1 MAQSDL
7 NKLAA
12 LVEKDREPLLAQ
24 WRKQVRALPSAKHLD
39 TPTLNDHIPNLLTE
53 LAEALEK
60 NSNQTIPESLVEE
73 SAQIHGEQRLNDGFD
88 IDEVVAEYNILR
100 GCIHDLADEN
110 DIRLQGRPFHVINR
124 VFDLAIGKA
133 LQTYSRLRALEVK
146 QKREEYLA
154 FVAHDLKTP
163 LLAISLAGR
172 VLESRLPTQGFTPDS
187 AQMLK
192 TLRRSVQQLED
203 LVRKVMLENANLGNL
218 EDETTQDGIK
228 PVRRELDLWPLVE
241 SLMEEIQPVAEGAKV
256 RLINAVPDDLVAF
269 ADAGLLKRIF
279 QNLVSNAIRYAQG
292 GEITIGGRVSGVD
305 AVKDSGPD
313 GGTLCWVRDNGAG
326 IPVDMLSSVFH
337 KGESDPDNTGGT
349 GLGLA
354 IVQTFVEAHGGT
366 VSVESTLG
374 KGSIF
379 SFSLPRSAQS

>member
-7 NKLAA
+7 HKLAA
-12 LVEKDREPLLAQ
+12 LVEKEREPLLAQ
-24 WRKQVRALPSAKHLD
+24 WRKQVRALPSARHLD

-60 NSNQTIPESLVEE
+60 NSSQTIPESLVEE

-124 VFDLAIGKA
+124 VFDLAIGMA

-154 FVAHDLKTP
+154 FVAHDLQTP
-163 LLAISLAGR
+163 LFAISLAGR
-172 VLESRLPTQGFTPDS
+172 VLENRLPKSGFTPDS

-192 TLRRSVQQLED
+192 TLRRSVQQLES
-203 LVRKVMLENANLGNL
+203 LVRKVLDENSSLENL
-218 EDETTQDGIK
+218 EDTKTQHGIK
-228 PVRRELDLWPLVE
+228 LERREFDLWPLVE
-241 SLMEEIQPVAEGAKV
+241 SLIEEIQPVADSAKA
-256 RLINAVPDDLVAF
+256 RLINQVPDDLTAF
-269 ADAGLLKRIF
+269 ADAGLLKRVF
-279 QNLVSNAIRYAQG
+279 QNLVSNAIRYTPN
-292 GEITIGGRVSGVD
+292 GEIVVAATIAS
-305 AVKDSGPD
+305 PD
-313 GGTLCWVRDNGAG
+313 GDAHGGIDCWVTDNGAG
-326 IPVDMLSSVFH
+326 IPNDMLASVFN
-337 KGESDPDNTGGT
+337 KGESDPNNAEGT

-354 IVQTFVEAHGGT
+354 IVQRFVEAHGGS
-366 VSVESTLG
+366 VSVESTEG
-374 KGSIF
+374 KGSTF
-379 SFSLPRSAQS
+379 RFSLPHKTRAS